1 MCYICIWKLTTLNI
15 FIHAV
20 TSNKVADFI
29 LRNPNKKTIQ
39 AKCYYNVRH
48 TTLIKST
55 IRLNTRTELT
65 KWFIPTLLSSQLCLT
80 QGSSI
85 FFIIPSNL
93 SKLFS

>member
-29 LRNPNKKTIQ
+29 LRNPNMKTIQ